1 MSQSSLAK
9 QSSPFGNSKSS
20 SRNGQKITKIT
31 IHHMAGICGAKECA
45 EYHRTSDVEASAN
58 YYIGNDG
65 AICSGVPEE
74 RRAWTSSNR
83 WNDEQAITIEVSNS
97 SGAPNW
103 DISNAAYNSLIDL
116 CADICKRYSITPH
129 YDGTR
134 NATLTLHSFYAAT
147 ACPGPFLT
155 SLIKSGKVEKDIR
168 AKLAPAQ
175 PQSAPAQPLYR
186 VQVGAFSKRENAEKL
201 AKELT
206 AKGYSCI
213 IKM

>member
-9 QSSPFGNSKSS
+9 LNSPFGTSKSS
-20 SRNGQKITKIT
+20 DRNGAKISKIT
-31 IHHMAGICGAKECA
+31 IHHMAGVMGAKECA

-58 YYIGNDG
+58 YYIGDDG
-65 AICSGVPEE
+65 AICSGVPED

-103 DISNAAYNSLIDL
+103 EISSSAYNSLIAL
-116 CADICKRYSITPH
+116 CADICKRYSIKPH

-134 NATLTLHSFYAAT
+134 NATLTLHSFYEAT
-147 ACPGPFLT
+147 ACPGPYLT
-155 SLIKSGKVEKDIR
+155 SLIKSCKVEKDIK
-168 AKLAPAQ
+168 AKMSPAQ
-175 PQSAPAQPLYR
+175 PQPATAQPLYR

>member
-9 QSSPFGNSKSS
+9 LNSPFGTSKSS
-20 SRNGQKITKIT
+20 DRNGAKISKIT
-31 IHHMAGICGAKECA
+31 IHHMAGVMGAKECA

-58 YYIGNDG
+58 YYIGDDG
-65 AICSGVPEE
+65 AICSGVPED

-103 DISNAAYNSLIDL
+103 EISSSAYNSLIAL
-116 CADICKRYSITPH
+116 CADICKRYSIKPH

-147 ACPGPFLT
+147 ACPGPYLT
-155 SLIKSGKVEKDIR
+155 SLIKSCKVEKDIK
-168 AKLAPAQ
+168 AKMSPAQ
-175 PQSAPAQPLYR
+175 PQPATAQPLYR